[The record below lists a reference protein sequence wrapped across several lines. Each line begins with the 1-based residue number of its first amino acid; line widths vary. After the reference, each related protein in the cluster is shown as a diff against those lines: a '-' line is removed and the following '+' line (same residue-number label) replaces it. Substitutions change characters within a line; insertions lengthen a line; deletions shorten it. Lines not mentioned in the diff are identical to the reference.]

1 MGTTIFVIL
10 SVLKFFFIPPLSLE
24 MKSELKIIPTTTS
37 YLTLLESG
45 HIFWGVVYIPSI
57 RISCI
62 TKKSQLF
69 DFLASAWSQFVVK
82 KHFTAD
88 PSWLVR
94 QKVFFNFEKFLP
106 RFVLVSS
113 KAEVPE
119 LICKLLIK
127 QFQFLQLKS

>member
-62 TKKSQLF
+62 TKKSQLSVANLKF
-69 DFLASAWSQFVVK
+69 CEKKIGLDGVGGFFWRGLPLCTSSEKNESDEFLYSFVTLDGRGK
-82 KHFTAD
+82 E
-88 PSWLVR
+88 P
-94 QKVFFNFEKFLP
+94 
-106 RFVLVSS
+106 
-113 KAEVPE
+113 
-119 LICKLLIK
+119 
-127 QFQFLQLKS
+127 